1 MTVKVNIKR
10 LHPDVVIPFKNYDSD
25 FCYDLVAVSCEEI
38 APDVYRY
45 GLGFAM
51 QVDRG
56 EKAANLSTH
65 ERIAFDIRPRSS
77 VWKTGMVLSNCQGT
91 VDDDYTGE
99 ISMVFYHVM
108 KNMPIYK
115 VGDRIGQ
122 LKIGFTTALEFAE
135 VDSLEKTIRGDG
147 AYGSTGM

>member
-10 LHPDVVIPFKNYDSD
+10 LHPDAVVPFKKHDSD
-25 FCYDLVAVSCEEI
+25 FCYDLVAVSCKEI
-38 APDVYRY
+38 APDVYKY
-45 GLGFAM
+45 GLGFSL
-51 QVDRG
+51 QVDRN
-56 EKAANLSTH
+56 EKAANLSAH

-77 VWKTGMVLSNCQGT
+77 VWETGMVLSNCQGT

-108 KNMPIYK
+108 KSMPIYK

-122 LKIGFTTALEFAE
+122 LKIGFTTALEFTE

-147 AYGSTGM
+147 AYGSTGI